1 VKTLSKTISAATHLT
16 CPNCGKQYNIH
27 TIQTFATCCNE
38 PLFTVY
44 NSNALPAIKI
54 HSKTQSLWRYANM
67 LPVFDEQN
75 IVSLNEG
82 FTPIHTL
89 NKISN
94 RYKVNT
100 VYLKDEGVNPT
111 GSFKARGLS
120 VAISKAKELGI
131 EHCVIPTAGNAG
143 GALSA
148 YCAKAKINAT
158 IVMPESSAS
167 IIKEEVQL
175 YGATLLQIPGF
186 IQQCGKVAEE
196 IAQKTG
202 AFNLS
207 TMKEPYRL
215 EGKKT
220 LGYEIAEQLNW
231 QLPDVIIFPTGGG
244 TGLIGI
250 WKAFHE
256 LEELNW
262 ITFDKKPRMVIVQ
275 TKNCNPMIQIIKNGQ
290 KQNNFQPQYSIANGL
305 VVPTPFAEKSMLR
318 VIIESNGTGI
328 DVSEE
333 EIQKSIEEIAK
344 TEGLLLSPEGAAAFA
359 GFKKL
364 TEKNWIDAHENVC
377 IVNTGSWY
385 KYH

>member
-1 VKTLSKTISAATHLT
+1 MKTLSKTISAATHLT
-16 CPNCGKQYNIH
+16 CPNCGKQYNINN
-27 TIQTFATCCNE
+27 IQTFATCCNE

-44 NSNALPAIKI
+44 NNNAIPAIKI

-89 NKISN
+89 NKISKQ
-94 RYKVNT
+94 YKVNT

-131 EHCVIPTAGNAG
+131 EQCVIPTAGNAG

-148 YCAKAKINAT
+148 YCAKAKIKAI
-158 IVMPESSAS
+158 IVMPENSAS
-167 IIKEEVQL
+167 VIKEEVQL
-175 YGATLLQIPGF
+175 YGAKLLQIPGF
-186 IQQCGKVAEE
+186 IQQCGKLAEE

-256 LEELNW
+256 LEQLNW
-262 ITFDKKPRMVIVQ
+262 ITFNKKPRMVIVQ

-290 KQNNFQPQYSIANGL
+290 KQNNFQPQHSIANGL

-328 DVSEE
+328 DVNEE
-333 EIQKSIEEIAK
+333 EIQKSIQEIAK

-364 TEKNWIDAHENVC
+364 TEKNWIEAHENVC

>member
-1 VKTLSKTISAATHLT
+1 
-16 CPNCGKQYNIH
+16 
-27 TIQTFATCCNE
+27 
-38 PLFTVY
+38 
-44 NSNALPAIKI
+44 
-54 HSKTQSLWRYANM
+54 
-67 LPVFDEQN
+67 
-75 IVSLNEG
+75 
-82 FTPIHTL
+82 
-89 NKISN
+89 
-94 RYKVNT
+94 
-100 VYLKDEGVNPT
+100 
-111 GSFKARGLS
+111 
-120 VAISKAKELGI
+120 
-131 EHCVIPTAGNAG
+131 
-143 GALSA
+143 
-148 YCAKAKINAT
+148 
-158 IVMPESSAS
+158 MPENSAS
-167 IIKEEVQL
+167 VIKEEVQL
-175 YGATLLQIPGF
+175 YGAPIPGF
-186 IQQCGKVAEE
+186 IQQCGKLAEE

-250 WKAFHE
+250 WKAFHD
-256 LEELNW
+256 LEQLNW
-262 ITFDKKPRMVIVQ
+262 ITFNKKPIMVIVQ

-290 KQNNFQPQYSIANGL
+290 KQNNFQPQHSIANGL

-328 DVSEE
+328 DVNEE
-333 EIQKSIEEIAK
+333 EILISMQEIAK

-364 TEKNWIDAHENVC
+364 TEKNWIEAQENAC

>member
-1 VKTLSKTISAATHLT
+1 MKTLSKTISAATHLT

-44 NSNALPAIKI
+44 NSNSLPAIKI

>member
-1 VKTLSKTISAATHLT
+1 MKTLSKTISAAAHLT

-27 TIQTFATCCNE
+27 TIQNFATCCNE

-44 NSNALPAIKI
+44 NSNALPVIKI